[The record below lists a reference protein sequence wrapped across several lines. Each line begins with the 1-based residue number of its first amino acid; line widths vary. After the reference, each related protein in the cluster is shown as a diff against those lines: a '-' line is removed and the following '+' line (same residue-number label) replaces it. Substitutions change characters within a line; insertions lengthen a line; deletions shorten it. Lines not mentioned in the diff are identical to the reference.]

1 MSHPIKVVRIIARMN
16 VGGPAWQVS
25 VLTRRLGPPDFQS
38 LLLVG
43 DVGDGEADF
52 IALRAPELAHERIEG
67 LGRSVRPWSDL
78 TAFVRLVRVLRRE
91 RPDIVHTHTAK
102 AGVLGR
108 LAALVAKVPYRVHTF
123 HGHLLHGYF
132 PPLKTK
138 LVILTE
144 RFLAKRTDVIASVGM
159 RVRDDLLAAR
169 IGSSAQF
176 EVVPPGVARLAPVDR
191 VVARRQ
197 LGIDEGDVTITFVG
211 RLTSIKR
218 PDRLVE
224 AFRHVVDQHR
234 EAVLLVAGEG
244 ELLDSL
250 RIDVNDLGD
259 RVRLLGWRSDLDVV
273 LAASDIAILTSDNEG
288 MPVTLIEASMAGV
301 PCVTTDVGSAREVV
315 DHEVTG
321 FVTSTNPLEIAS
333 ALEELV
339 GDRRRREAMGREA
352 AARAVRLFGE
362 ERLANDYATIY
373 RRLVNRTPL
382 H

>member
-1 MSHPIKVVRIIARMN
+1 
-16 VGGPAWQVS
+16 
-25 VLTRRLGPPDFQS
+25 
-38 LLLVG
+38 
-43 DVGDGEADF
+43 
-52 IALRAPELAHERIEG
+52 
-67 LGRSVRPWSDL
+67 
-78 TAFVRLVRVLRRE
+78 
-91 RPDIVHTHTAK
+91 
-102 AGVLGR
+102 
-108 LAALVAKVPYRVHTF
+108 
-123 HGHLLHGYF
+123 
-132 PPLKTK
+132 
-138 LVILTE
+138 
-144 RFLAKRTDVIASVGM
+144 
-159 RVRDDLLAAR
+159 
-169 IGSSAQF
+169 
-176 EVVPPGVARLAPVDR
+176 
-191 VVARRQ
+191 
-197 LGIDEGDVTITFVG
+197 VTITFVG

-224 AFRHVVDQHR
+224 AFRHVVDQHH
-234 EAVLLVAGEG
+234 EVVLLVAGEG